1 MYDLIFVIFL
11 HLIVPLFC
19 LGLGYWVALARPRDL
34 NAWLIL
40 ILLSFPGAFIAVS
53 TYNTWPGV
61 WLALRLAWHIILDVL
76 TPAELLWLGLLFPE
90 RSRIDLRWPWLKWLI
105 LTALTICLVVVL
117 AKISLMVSGTNCR

>member
-1 MYDLIFVIFL
+1 MRFGVRHADGQRASVVLPLTGDSSRPTVYELIFVIFL

-40 ILLSFPGAFIAVS
+40 ILLSFPGAVIAVS

-76 TPAELLWLGLLFPE
+76 APA
-90 RSRIDLRWPWLKWLI
+90 
-105 LTALTICLVVVL
+105 AL
-117 AKISLMVSGTNCR
+117 